1 MKNLL
6 NNVKYDFTASIV
18 VFFVA
23 LPLCLGIALASGAP
37 QFSGIIAGIIGGVV
51 VGLLSN
57 SQLGVSGPAAGLAV
71 LVLGYISV
79 LGSWESFLLAVV
91 IMGVIQ
97 LISGFLRLGVI
108 AYYFPSSVI
117 KGMLSGIGLIIVLKQ
132 LPHAIGY
139 NENIVSD
146 LDFDHFNSVDALFNI
161 SHLLNYITPSA
172 VIITLISILT
182 LALWEQPTI
191 KNNKL
196 LKVVPGPFVAVIFG
210 IILSNL
216 LPLNPHQVVN
226 IPVSGNLSE
235 FFGHFRLPNFEEL
248 KNPEIYGIALVMAIV
263 ASLET
268 LLCVEA
274 ADKLDPQ
281 KRVTPTNR
289 ELKAQGVGN
298 ILSGLVGGLP
308 ITQVIVRSSANINF
322 GAKSKLSTIFH
333 GIFLLISALSIA
345 NILNMIPLAT
355 LACILLVVG
364 YKLAKPEIFT
374 SMFKLGYEQF
384 VPFILTIIGMLAF
397 DLLKGVGIG
406 MVAAIFFI
414 LYNNFKNS
422 YCRIIDTEGKDHSH
436 IITLSQE
443 VTFLNKGSIL
453 QMLRDIPEGC
463 DVVIDATKCNS
474 IHQDIIE
481 IIRDFKINAKTKKIK
496 LTIQGLKV

>member
-1 MKNLL
+1 MKNFLSNL
-6 NNVKYDFTASIV
+6 KYDFAASIV

-37 QFSGIIAGIIGGVV
+37 QFSGIIAGIIGGIII
-51 VGLLSN
+51 GLLSG

-71 LVLGYISV
+71 LVLGYIST
-79 LGSWESFLLAVV
+79 LGSWEAFLLAVV
-91 IMGVIQ
+91 VMGVIQ
-97 LISGFLRLGVI
+97 LISGFLKLGTI

-132 LPHAIGY
+132 LPHAVGY
-139 NENIVSD
+139 DKNLISD
-146 LDFDHFNSVDALFNI
+146 MDFDHFGSLDAFFNL
-161 SHLLNYITPSA
+161 SHLLNYITPNA
-172 VIITLISILT
+172 VIITLISMLT
-182 LALWEQPTI
+182 LTLWNRPTI
-191 KNNKL
+191 KHNKL
-196 LKVVPGPFVAVIFG
+196 LKIVPGPFVAVIFG
-210 IILSNL
+210 IILSNI
-216 LPLNPHQVVN
+216 LPLRPHQVVN
-226 IPVSGNLSE
+226 LPISGNLSE
-235 FFGHFRLPNFEEL
+235 FFGHFQTPDFSQL
-248 KNPEIYGIALVMAIV
+248 KNPEVYGIALVMAIV

-289 ELKAQGVGN
+289 ELKAQGLGN

-322 GAKSKLSTIFH
+322 GARTKTSTIFH
-333 GIFLLISALSIA
+333 GLFLLISAVSIA

-364 YKLAKPEIFT
+364 YNLAKPATFK
-374 SMFKLGYEQF
+374 SMYKLGHEQF
-384 VPFILTIIGMLAF
+384 VPFILTIIGMLVF

-422 YCRIIDTEGKDHSH
+422 YCEIIDKEGKDHSH
-436 IITLSQE
+436 TITLSQE

-453 QMLRDIPEGC
+453 QMLKDIPESC
-463 DVVIDATKCNS
+463 EVIIDATKCNS

-481 IIRDFKINAKTKKIK
+481 IIRDFKTNAKTKKIK
-496 LTIQGLKV
+496 LTIKGLEV